1 MTKKEYDK
9 LSKKLADIDETLKDE
24 TLLANVR
31 DILTL
36 EREDLIKQME
46 AYQPKEVDAKEI
58 KESLNGIKNTL
69 AVIIILIILALLI
82 AGSQMLNQFQ
92 NDQNIMN
99 ILNNQSCELDEIKNN
114 YSNVTDTDQYLYEE
128 PEVSEEEHP
137 IEEQQTPIVEEQPA
151 FEEQPVE
158 NQQTFEE
165 QPVGESQNFEKN
177 PWNNNDNYENANSKY
192 NATEGF
198 EEQDTNTYYSEY
210 ANNTDEPLLG
220 VLVTETPSELYN
232 STNVPEGVYVYKVQR
247 HTGAYAAGLQD
258 GDIITSVDN
267 QRVYSLD
274 NIKKILRSY
283 SKGDS
288 VNVEVTHYPYE
299 EFNQSNYYVTL
310 H

>member
-9 LSKKLADIDETLKDE
+9 LSKKLADINETLKDE

-58 KESLNGIKNTL
+58 KESLNEIKNTL

-82 AGSQMLNQFQ
+82 ASSQMLNQFQ

-128 PEVSEEEHP
+128 PEVP
-137 IEEQQTPIVEEQPA
+137 VDEQQTPIVEEQQTPIA
-151 FEEQPVE
+151 EDQLTFEEPQVE
-158 NQQTFEE
+158 DQQTFEE
-165 QPVGESQNFEKN
+165 PPVEENS
-177 PWNNNDNYENANSKY
+177 WNNNGDYENANSKY

-198 EEQDTNTYYSEY
+198 EEQDTNTYYNEY

-232 STNVPEGVYVYKVQR
+232 STNVPEGVYVYKVQK

-258 GDIITSVDN
+258 GDIITSIDGN
-267 QRVYSLD
+267 RVYSLD
-274 NIKKILRSY
+274 DIKNILRNY

-299 EFNQSNYYVTL
+299 EFNQSSYYVTL